1 MGKKDKSPF
10 LYSGAQVG
18 FKGMS
23 LAITLE
29 KSWCEEFAPPEGGT
43 AVSPGVFK
51 GSLVPSGT
59 GFVLKGA
66 LEGGLRIPCNRCLE
80 PVTCSYESEFTHYY
94 STSQED
100 AEEEG
105 VGITAMD
112 GDEINIEPILGEE
125 LVIALPTYVLC
136 GVSCRGLCVQC
147 GVNLN
152 LEDCSCEAP
161 MDPRW
166 DKLKALKI

>member
-1 MGKKDKSPF
+1 MGKKENSPF

-18 FKGMS
+18 FKGISMT
-23 LAITLE
+23 IELE
-29 KSWCEEFAPPEGGT
+29 KAWCEEFAPPEGGT
-43 AVSPGVFK
+43 ALAPGRFR
-51 GSLVPSGT
+51 GNLVPSGT
-59 GFVLKGA
+59 GFVLKGT
-66 LEGGLRIPCNRCLE
+66 LEGGLLIPCNRCLE
-80 PVTCSYESEFTHYY
+80 PVAC
-94 STSQED
+94 QED

-105 VGITAMD
+105 VGITAME

-136 GVSCRGLCVQC
+136 GESCKGLCVQC

-166 DKLKALKI
+166 DKLKALKL